1 MKKGLYVKLIISLL
15 ALFTV
20 VIIAAL
26 SGNKQGNGNG
36 NSENIKSAD
45 DICGFVYN
53 GITISLNDK
62 MPDVI
67 ALIGEPGKHYETNNC
82 AYQGVEGVYTYQSF
96 EINTFNKGDGERILS
111 ITFLNDLVSTKD
123 GVSIG
128 NLKEVVEAKYGAP
141 DSTTDTSYFYVT
153 DDATL
158 IFIFDGNKII
168 SIQYK
173 TTAGQ

>member
-20 VIIAAL
+20 IIIAAL

-36 NSENIKSAD
+36 NHENLKSDD
-45 DICGFVYN
+45 DILGFVYKGTAIN
-53 GITISLNDK
+53 LNDK
-62 MPDVI
+62 MSDVV
-67 ALIGEPGKHYETNNC
+67 ALIGEPDRHYETNSC
-82 AYQGVEGVYTYQSF
+82 AYQGMEGVYTYQSF
-96 EINTFNKGDGERILS
+96 EINTFNHGDGEKIVS

-128 NLKEVVEAKYGAP
+128 NLKEVAEAKYGTP
-141 DSTTDTSYFYVT
+141 DRITDTSYFYDT
-153 DDATL
+153 DDAAL
-158 IFIFDGNKII
+158 VFIFDGNKII

-173 TTAGQ
+173 ITAGQ